1 MFTLFVPLGLR
12 MRQIKHKNLD
22 SPLSFFQ
29 KFKGS
34 PSNYEEYALAMDM
47 KLLGWASAVF
57 GAAGL

>member
-1 MFTLFVPLGLR
+1 